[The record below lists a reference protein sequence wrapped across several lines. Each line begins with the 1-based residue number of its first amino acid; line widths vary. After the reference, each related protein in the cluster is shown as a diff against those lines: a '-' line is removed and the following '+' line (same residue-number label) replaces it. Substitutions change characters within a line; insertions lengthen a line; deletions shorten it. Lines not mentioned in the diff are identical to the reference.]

1 MSRGD
6 GYMHTA
12 WIPCATLLGLEIEV
26 CPDLP
31 LKLAVSILLY
41 GWPTALPPT
50 VPPGIARPLIARIL

>member
-31 LKLAVSILLY
+31 LKLVVSIFFMDGLRLF
-41 GWPTALPPT
+41 PQQSLPE
-50 VPPGIARPLIARIL
+50 